1 MDIEAL
7 ITIHNHAFP
16 YFFLTSLG
24 NRFLSLYYDTV
35 RKSEKGVLLGCYIE
49 GRLVGFC
56 AATLMSASFYSRLV
70 KDNLL
75 LYMLEALR
83 LLFTRPKAV
92 IRLYR
97 NLTKKPASINDKG
110 DYAELLSIGV
120 DVDYQGEGVG
130 RTLLCELEKVVESNG
145 GHAISLTTDYDNNF
159 KVQSFYSSLGYRIYY
174 DFIAYP
180 QRRMYRYIKDLNKY

>member
-1 MDIEAL
+1 MEIKAL
-7 ITIHNHAFP
+7 IAIHNHAFP
-16 YFFLTSLG
+16 CFFLTSLG
-24 NRFLSLYYDTV
+24 NHFLSLYYSTV
-35 RKSEKGVLLGCYIE
+35 KKSKKGVLLGCYTE

-56 AATLMSASFYSRLV
+56 AATLVSASFYSQLI

-75 LYMLEALR
+75 LYMLEAFR

-97 NLTKKPASINDKG
+97 NLTKKSVFINDKG

-130 RTLLCELEKVVESNG
+130 RALLCELEKVVKSNG

-159 KVQSFYSSLGYRIYY
+159 RVQSFYFSLGYRIYY

-180 QRRMYRYIKDLNKY
+180 QRRMYRYIKKINK